1 MNFWVKM
8 KKAWRQ
14 GDIIIVEDSYIP
26 ENFIEVEQLT
36 IKSET
41 GKNHTVSAEK
51 IFVPCRGEFREA
63 YVVSN
68 KEIKVEHPEH
78 GTLRIPPGCYR
89 IYGVREFEGR
99 SLYGRSRHV
108 LD

>member
-1 MNFWVKM
+1 M

-26 ENFIEVEQLT
+26 ENLIEVEELI

-41 GKNHTVSAEK
+41 GKNHTVSAER

-63 YVVSN
+63 YMVSK

-89 IYGVREFEGR
+89 IYRVREFKGR
-99 SLYGRSRHV
+99 SLYGRSKYAI
-108 LD
+108 D